1 MVDISRATS
10 GVSLPTELSQQI
22 WQSAQEQSV
31 VMRLAP
37 RMPLPGAGTTINVIT
52 GDPEPEWTSETG
64 PKSVKRPG
72 LDNKVL
78 RGYTLAV
85 IVPFSNQFRRD
96 LSVLYGAIV
105 DRLPGALAKKF
116 DQTVFFGTAPG
127 SDFDTLANAPA
138 VSINNVE
145 GGQTAYDGF
154 VAALASVSVSGDDLT
169 GWALSPQGEVM
180 ALGAK
185 DGNDRPLFIDNVQTQ
200 GSVGSVLGRP
210 AFRSRAAYQA
220 GTPGAP
226 GTPETL
232 GFGGDWSYA
241 VWGQVEDIQIS
252 VSDQAT
258 LTDGENTIN
267 LWEQNMFAVRA
278 EFEVGFRVRDVNAF
292 ARLTGAIPS

>member
-37 RMPLPGAGTTINVIT
+37 RMPLPGAGTTIHVIT
-52 GDPEPEWTSETG
+52 GDPEPEWTAETG
-64 PKSVKRPG
+64 KKPVKRPN

-96 LSVLYGAIV
+96 LSLLYGAIV

-116 DQTVFFGTAPG
+116 DQTVFFGAAPG
-127 SDFDTLANAPA
+127 SDFDTLASAPA
-138 VSINNVE
+138 VSINNVA
-145 GGQTAYDGF
+145 GTQTAYDGF
-154 VAALASVSVSGDDLT
+154 VAALASVAVSGDDLT

-185 DGNDRPLFIDNVQTQ
+185 DDNGRPLFIDNPQTE

-210 AFRSRAAYQA
+210 AYRSRAVYQA
-220 GTPGAP
+220 GDAGT

-252 VSDQAT
+252 VTDQAT
-258 LTDGENTIN
+258 ISDGDSTIN